1 MTYEID
7 YDAAE
12 RAGFS
17 SKIMIADRVTFY
29 TKLFASGPTRYFSA
43 DQKGNVDKEIT
54 KTELD
59 VCYVISST
67 SLSPS
72 DARVPLPR
80 DGFKSF

>member
-59 VCYVISST
+59 VWLNILADNDIEISEVQKKI
-67 SLSPS
+67 LI
-72 DARVPLPR
+72 
-80 DGFKSF
+80 GKKY